1 MKHRNQYLLTVTGML
16 LSAFLASGC
25 STEHINEPWVN
36 AEQRQLL
43 EGQIE
48 RDEDTATELR
58 YRLVNGQD
66 DR

>member
-1 MKHRNQYLLTVTGML
+1 MKCKYPTRWTFAGFLPML
-16 LSAFLASGC
+16 LLLGGC

-36 AEQRQLL
+36 AEQRELL

-48 RDEDTATELR
+48 REEETATELR
-58 YRLVNGQD
+58 YRLVSVQA

>member
-1 MKHRNQYLLTVTGML
+1 MKCAYPTRWTLAGLLLML
-16 LSAFLASGC
+16 LLLGGC

-36 AEQRQLL
+36 AEQRERL

-48 RDEDTATELR
+48 RDEETATELR
-58 YRLVNGQD
+58 YRLAKVQA